1 MARWVRMPVR
11 VIWNGEGTPVRIALA
26 GMRRPV
32 PVERCLERWRE
43 CGEWWNGETE
53 REVYRLLLEGGSV
66 AEVSGPLR
74 VGTGRDGGREAGS
87 WRLDTWFD

>member
-1 MARWVRMPVR
+1 MARWVRIPVR
-11 VIWNGEGTPVRIALA
+11 VIRNGTGDPARLA
-26 GMRRPV
+26 IQGARRPV
-32 PVERCLERWRE
+32 LVERCLENWRE

-74 VGTGRDGGREAGS
+74 TGVERGRETGS
-87 WRLDTWFD
+87 WRLDTWLD